1 LHLPNVD
8 FRGQKFYDLSFI
20 VTNSQ
25 HSKYGIISLEVL
37 LEEVNDRAIFIQV
50 EIRNLE
56 NADITIFDNVFF
68 GMEKDEQITLIV

>member
-1 LHLPNVD
+1 
-8 FRGQKFYDLSFI
+8 